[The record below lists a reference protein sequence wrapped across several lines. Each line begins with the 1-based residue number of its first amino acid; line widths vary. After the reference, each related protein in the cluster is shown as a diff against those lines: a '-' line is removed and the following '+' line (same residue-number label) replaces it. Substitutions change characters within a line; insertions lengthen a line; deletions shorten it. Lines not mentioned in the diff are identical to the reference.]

1 MDAGKEHNGGMPFM
15 LNLRQVYDN
24 SSILIMC
31 WLQKCLLWF
40 LLGACEKCG
49 GKMVNEDK
57 GNYSYFAEIPPHKVC
72 EKCGFMEE
80 V

>member
-1 MDAGKEHNGGMPFM
+1 
-15 LNLRQVYDN
+15 
-24 SSILIMC
+24 MC